1 MIGSGRNDTG
11 RNDALAGIG
20 EPDAGDER
28 REHQR
33 YRLRLPVNIRFD
45 STGRWSSA
53 VLMDLSAGGFLL
65 RTHARSVP
73 GNTIYIKFQSYEGK
87 FELAGSVVR
96 VPCIPHPGGFAVKF
110 QPDSAG
116 FQELLDAVAKV
127 PHEDRAAFLA
137 GELRPFIEVKGG

>member
-1 MIGSGRNDTG
+1 VRGEDKDTATFDIDEGEIGKDES
-11 RNDALAGIG
+11 
-20 EPDAGDER
+20 DER
-28 REHQR
+28 REHHR
-33 YRLRLPVNIRFD
+33 YQLRLPVNIRFD
-45 STGRWSSA
+45 STGRWTSA

-87 FELAGSVVR
+87 FEMTGSVVR

-110 QPDSAG
+110 LPGSPGLED
-116 FQELLDAVAKV
+116 LLDAVAKL
-127 PHEDRAAFLA
+127 PHEERAAFLA